1 MAFSLTQL
9 RPTDKHY
16 NAFICV
22 ICQDLISLK
31 HSVVTAVCSH
41 PFCLVCLERH
51 VENIPSMSPCGCP
64 SCDMDLTLPEGYSVE
79 SDGMEVGEKSL
90 CVRPLYEVQPL
101 AHHVLSLVQVT
112 CGLCDWEGDYSS
124 WNEHAAST
132 GHRSKGSP
140 SSAKGSHANK
150 TSNKS
155 SDGSKSPEP
164 SDHSSAP
171 IVRSNRRG
179 SLVQGGSTVSYT
191 QSRRG
196 SMSNAVPVATLDPVA
211 ENPKVHLERAV
222 SDISPCKKT
231 SPRRASMVQ
240 LSSAPSHASAS
251 QLPEELKSTEG
262 LDQSNHTEVAD
273 GVGSKY
279 SSVTLQKAESLK
291 GQANAAFNNRNFEE
305 ARRLYTEALT
315 VMKEEGNP
323 ENREDCQ
330 IISSLF
336 SNRAAASFR
345 EKNYS
350 ACVDDCELALELD
363 PVQGKAYIRKWRA
376 LIALGKLEDSRSCL
390 DAAVRLLPINDK
402 CREEINQ
409 ALECTDQLL
418 IVQKLVDNEDY
429 VKARDTLA
437 PLQRKAILD
446 NFSVSL
452 LSAKVDAALGYIDT
466 AIKRIERAMQYNSN
480 HVEATQIRG
489 YIMFLSGQTDG
500 GIKILTD
507 ASKMDPTCEKTK
519 NLLLQCE
526 MCSKFFKQGKES
538 LDKGNYDEAVDL
550 FTVAIEGG
558 IEIPQ
563 QAPLS
568 SILRTERAE
577 GLLLCEKYL
586 EALADCQEAIFAKK
600 DNVTA
605 WVIKSEVYFAL
616 GRAKEAKEELSEIR
630 KTWGAGNKTIDQV
643 WRKADFELRVQ
654 MAEDDLNNMVS
665 ELESR
670 GVPPNHDSSQDAIP
684 KESWRSKIRG
694 EARKGDSMSN
704 VAKKVVNGDRRI
716 SMNSVK
722 ARLQRAVPA
731 ADASKNSRR
740 TSTGLAPDAAD
751 KARRKEAARPVDD
764 ALGRR
769 LSVY

>member
-1 MAFSLTQL
+1 
-9 RPTDKHY
+9 
-16 NAFICV
+16 
-22 ICQDLISLK
+22 
-31 HSVVTAVCSH
+31 
-41 PFCLVCLERH
+41 
-51 VENIPSMSPCGCP
+51 
-64 SCDMDLTLPEGYSVE
+64 MDLTLPEGYSVE
-79 SDGMEVGEKSL
+79 TDGMEVGEKAL
-90 CVRPLYEVQPL
+90 CVRPLSEVQPL

-112 CGLCDWEGDYSS
+112 CGLCDWEGSYAS
-124 WNEHAAST
+124 WNDHAAST

-140 SSAKGSHANK
+140 ASFKGSSTK
-150 TSNKS
+150 KIYTKS
-155 SDGSKSPEP
+155 ADGASKSPEQ

-179 SLVQGGSTVSYT
+179 SLVQGSAMMGPM

-196 SMSNAVPVATLDPVA
+196 SMSNAFPVTPLDTVVESAKPGQ
-211 ENPKVHLERAV
+211 HQLERSV
-222 SDISPCKKT
+222 SDINPAKK
-231 SPRRASMVQ
+231 SPRRASMVS
-240 LSSAPSHASAS
+240 LSSNASPTS
-251 QLPEELKSTEG
+251 VNIPPEELKSTDG
-262 LDQSNHTEVAD
+262 LDQSNHIVAD
-273 GVGSKY
+273 GLGSKY
-279 SSVTLQKAESLK
+279 SSGTLQKAESLK

-305 ARRLYTEALT
+305 ARRLYTEALA
-315 VMKEEGNP
+315 VMREEGSP

-350 ACVDDCELALELD
+350 ACVEDCDLALELD
-363 PVQGKAYIRKWRA
+363 PVQGKAYVRKWRA
-376 LIALGKLEDSRSCL
+376 LIALGNVADSKACL
-390 DAAVRLLPINDK
+390 NVAVRMLPLTDR
-402 CREEINQ
+402 CREEIGQ
-409 ALECTDQLL
+409 ALDSTDQLL
-418 IVQKLVDNEDY
+418 YVQKLIENEDY
-429 VKARDTLA
+429 VAAREALA
-437 PLQRKAILD
+437 PLQRKAPLD
-446 NFSVSL
+446 NFCVSL
-452 LSAKVDAALGYIDT
+452 LSAKVDAALGFIDT

-480 HVEATQIRG
+480 HAEATQIKG
-489 YIMFLSGQTDG
+489 FIMFLSGQTDG
-500 GIKILTD
+500 GITTL
-507 ASKMDPTCEKTK
+507 AEAAVMDPTDEKSKT
-519 NLLLQCE
+519 LLLQCE
-526 MCSKFFKQGKES
+526 MCNKFFKEGKES
-538 LDKGNYDEAVDL
+538 LDKGNYEEAVDL

-568 SILRTERAE
+568 SVLRTERAE

-616 GRAKEAKEELSEIR
+616 GRAKEAKEELTEIR

-670 GVPPNHDSSQDAIP
+670 GVTSGQESSSPRQDAIP
-684 KESWRSKIRG
+684 KGSWRSKIRG
-694 EARKGDSMSN
+694 EASRKSESFSN
-704 VAKKVVNGDRRI
+704 VKKLVNSDRRI

-722 ARLQRAVPA
+722 ARLGRGA
-731 ADASKNSRR
+731 ATPVDAAKTSRR
-740 TSTGLAPDAAD
+740 TSTGFVAPDAAD
-751 KARRKEAARPVDD
+751 KARRKEPTRAVDD
-764 ALGRR
+764 AMGPR